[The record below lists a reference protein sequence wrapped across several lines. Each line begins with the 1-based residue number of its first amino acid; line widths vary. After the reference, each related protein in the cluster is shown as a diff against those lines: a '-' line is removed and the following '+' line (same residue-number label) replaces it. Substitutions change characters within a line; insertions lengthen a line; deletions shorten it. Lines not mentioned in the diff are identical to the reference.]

1 MKKNYIMVEGNSSLA
16 RDPNTGAIVNINKD
30 DIAKAREAKNKRKNK
45 DREFEELKNEVSE
58 IKELLNKLVEKL

>member
-45 DREFEELKNEVSE
+45 DKEFEDLKNEVGE
-58 IKELLNKLVEKL
+58 IKELLHKLVEKL

>member
-1 MKKNYIMVEGNSSLA
+1 MKSNYIMVEGSSNLA

>member
-1 MKKNYIMVEGNSSLA
+1 MVEGSSNLA